1 MESFPAHNLI
11 WTGSYTAD
19 SGGSGTGIGAVSAG
33 ADGTLHWLGVAAAAD
48 SPSFLAAHP
57 TLPVVYAVA
66 EQAGTVRA
74 YRRAGSFGLEPA
86 GPAWPAGEAACH
98 AAVDPSGGFL
108 VVCCW
113 GDGQVLFYG
122 LDADGRIMD
131 LAAATPSRDPYGGV
145 PGSDSSDGG
154 APHGDVPDGGAP
166 HGDVPDGGAPDGEK
180 RPSRAHAA
188 LMLADGRVMTTDLG
202 HDLLR
207 IWNVRSGPVTGLVL
221 DHEVI
226 LPRGSGPRHLVQHP
240 GGHVFVVTEY
250 SIEVAVAVMSPDSR
264 DFRLG
269 FAGPATAGEALPGE
283 SAAEIALA
291 ADGRH
296 AYVGVRGSN
305 RVAVLAVENG
315 GAALHPV
322 ADVPSGGDWPRHH
335 VVRDGWLHVAHEK
348 SGDIVTFPLD
358 PESGLPGIPAGRLGV
373 ASPTALV
380 PARAGLTPRG

>member
-1 MESFPAHNLI
+1 MESIPAHDLI

-19 SGGSGTGIGAVSAG
+19 SGGSGSGIGAVAAA
-33 ADGTLHWLGVAAAAD
+33 ADGTLHWLGVATAAD
-48 SPSFLAAHP
+48 SPSFLAVHP
-57 TLPVVYAVA
+57 SLPVVYAVA
-66 EQAGTVRA
+66 EQARTVRA
-74 YRRAGSFGLEPA
+74 YRRDGAFGLEPA
-86 GPAWPAGEAACH
+86 GPAWPAGDAACH
-98 AAVDPSGGFL
+98 VAVEPSGRFL

-113 GDGQVLFYG
+113 GDGQVLFYE
-122 LDADGRIMD
+122 LDADGGILDR
-131 LAAATPSRDPYGGV
+131 AAAAESRDP
-145 PGSDSSDGG
+145 
-154 APHGDVPDGGAP
+154 HGDASDAG
-166 HGDVPDGGAPDGEK
+166 K

-207 IWNVRSGPVTGLVL
+207 IWNVRSGPALRPVL
-221 DHEVI
+221 DHEVV
-226 LPRGSGPRHLVQHP
+226 LPQGSGPRHLVQHP

-250 SIEVAVAVMSPDSR
+250 SIEVAVAGLSPDTG

-269 FAGPATAGEALPGE
+269 FVGPATAGGALPGD

-305 RVAVLAVENG
+305 RVSVLEVEAG

-335 VVRDGWLHVAHEK
+335 LVRDGLLHVAHER
-348 SGDIVTFPLD
+348 SGDVVTFPLD
-358 PESGLPGIPAGRLGV
+358 PESGLPGTLAHRVHV

-380 PARAGLTPRG
+380 PNRAPSPALRQAQRPSGAER